1 MNVSNDTNL
10 LPRGCPVAP
19 LKNVSGTIVTPK
31 KVDRYTRAGF
41 GGKEIICP
49 KCDASTRVYHFS
61 WSALGCQWCKSM
73 VNKNDWWTIK

>member
-41 GGKEIICP
+41 YGREIICP
-49 KCDASTRVYHFS
+49 ECSNVATVYHFS
-61 WSALGCQWCKSM
+61 WSALSCQGCGAM
-73 VNKNDWWTIK
+73 VEKNQWTIK